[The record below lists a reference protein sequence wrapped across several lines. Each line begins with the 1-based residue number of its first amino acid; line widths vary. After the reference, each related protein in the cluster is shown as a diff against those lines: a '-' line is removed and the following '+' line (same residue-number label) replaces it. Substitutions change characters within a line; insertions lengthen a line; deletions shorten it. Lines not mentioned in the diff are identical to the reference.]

1 MVQAART
8 PGYKQERQHY
18 PIDVEL
24 EAMCAQA
31 GILFTACRFLSMPA
45 ELILRKEHGWVYLG
59 RMFFVQCAVC
69 LGLLWFK
76 ALPYLTAGHFPNSLL
91 AWVAFAYLVR
101 GAWVQFRIIIRG
113 KWGADYLVPGY
124 SGGESYLRRLI
135 AVKGENREEREA
147 HGEKIER
154 ALRMFAEPVIV
165 LVALYIAS
173 GILHVGWLWYAMP
186 VAMFLK
192 QVWDWKFTRTRVQA
206 AMTKKQEIDALQG
219 ITHGKKSGGRY
230 ASGEP
235 VPVAYPAP
243 TPYAGG
249 RLTVDAMKSAAPQSL
264 QKLMGVKPA
273 LHVVKGDESVA

>member
-1 MVQAART
+1 M
-8 PGYKQERQHY
+8 
-18 PIDVEL
+18 
-24 EAMCAQA
+24 
-31 GILFTACRFLSMPA
+31 
-45 ELILRKEHGWVYLG
+45 
-59 RMFFVQCAVC
+59 
-69 LGLLWFK
+69 
-76 ALPYLTAGHFPNSLL
+76 
-91 AWVAFAYLVR
+91 
-101 GAWVQFRIIIRG
+101 RG

-147 HGEKIER
+147 HGEQIER

-206 AMTKKQEIDALQG
+206 AMTKKRKLMRYRVSPTA
-219 ITHGKKSGGRY
+219 KKPGGRY

-235 VPVAYPAP
+235 VPVAHPAP
-243 TPYAGG
+243 DTLLRRPPYG
-249 RLTVDAMKSAAPQSL
+249 
-264 QKLMGVKPA
+264 
-273 LHVVKGDESVA
+273 